1 MGSIPTSGVW
11 VLFSAQPF
19 LWRLRCHL
27 LAAFTLKVF
36 QLSTSGTAPSLGRL
50 FRCAR
55 GSLFV
60 PRGPTGRGRRR
71 IVGRREE
78 SYVAVDIG
86 SRLIGTAS
94 QPLSPQGPSLGSAQ
108 LSFPAQ
114 SSRHS
119 QARNPAPADRPGA
132 QQTIRDCEG
141 TRRVCGNYSAET
153 TTNTKDKTS
162 NARWKISQTIGKFWP
177 LYKSGNP

>member
-119 QARNPAPADRPGA
+119 QARNPD
-132 QQTIRDCEG
+132 EG